1 MCYDGK
7 LLLIHFSVTI
17 HLIKEMTM
25 SKQPL
30 AHGHTGVSVQNQ
42 VLRKAYLLLA
52 FSFIPCGIGAFVG
65 SNINPM
71 AMLGGGWVGIIAF
84 FAIFYGLIFAIEKNR
99 YSNVGIV
106 LLQVFT
112 FGMGM
117 MLGPILGM
125 LLGSAAGTQIVV
137 TAAVMT
143 VAVFFAMTI
152 AAHKVKADTN
162 ALGRFLLI
170 GAIVLMIGVVANL
183 FFKIPAV
190 SLAISALFVLFS
202 SLMIMWQT
210 KMVIEGGETSY
221 ISAALTIFISIYNLF
236 TSLLRLLMALTG
248 ND

>member
-1 MCYDGK
+1 
-7 LLLIHFSVTI
+7 
-17 HLIKEMTM
+17 M
-25 SKQPL
+25 SEQPL

-162 ALGRFLLI
+162 ALGRFLFI
-170 GAIVLMIGVVANL
+170 GAIVLMIGVVA
-183 FFKIPAV
+183 
-190 SLAISALFVLFS
+190 
-202 SLMIMWQT
+202 
-210 KMVIEGGETSY
+210 ESY
-221 ISAALTIFISIYNLF
+221 F
-236 TSLLRLLMALTG
+236 
-248 ND
+248 

>member
-1 MCYDGK
+1 
-7 LLLIHFSVTI
+7 
-17 HLIKEMTM
+17 MTM
-25 SKQPL
+25 SEQPL
-30 AHGHTGVSVQNQ
+30 AHGHAGVGVKNQ
-42 VLRKAYLLLA
+42 VLQKAYLLLA
-52 FSFIPCGIGAFVG
+52 FSFIPCGIGAVVG
-65 SNINPM
+65 AKFNPM

-99 YSNVGIV
+99 YSTAGIV

-236 TSLLRLLMALTG
+236 TSLLRLLMAFTG